1 MEPREERGLDQSEEI
16 AQEILDERVP
26 SLSVNTEGV
35 YQSLREKNLKLR
47 EEAKRANEKYSGLKG
62 KLEMMETAYSK
73 L

>member
-1 MEPREERGLDQSEEI
+1 M
-16 AQEILDERVP
+16 P